1 MPVKLWT
8 DEEAARLVEV
18 TGTGLLFMVEGRMIG
33 KDDKAEVPAAVAQML
48 AARGR
53 ATQAGSAK

>member
-33 KDDKAEVPAAVAQML
+33 KGDKAEVPAAVAQML
-48 AARGR
+48 VARGR
-53 ATQAGSAK
+53 AAYAGGAQ

>member
-8 DEEAARLVEV
+8 DEEAARLVSV

-33 KDDKAEVPAAVAQML
+33 KGDKAEVPAAVAQML

-53 ATQAGSAK
+53 AAYAGGAQ

>member
-8 DEEAARLVEV
+8 DQEAARLVQV

-33 KDDKAEVPAAVAQML
+33 KGDKAEVPAVVAQML
-48 AARGR
+48 VARGR
-53 ATQAGSAK
+53 ATQVESAK

>member
-8 DEEAARLVEV
+8 DEEAARLVQV

-48 AARGR
+48 VARGR

>member
-33 KDDKAEVPAAVAQML
+33 KSDKARVPAAVAQML

-53 ATQAGSAK
+53 ATQVESAK

>member
-1 MPVKLWT
+1 MRVKLWT

-33 KDDKAEVPAAVAQML
+33 KDDKARVPAAVAQML
-48 AARGR
+48 VARGR
-53 ATQAGSAK
+53 ATQVRAAK

>member
-8 DEEAARLVEV
+8 DEEAARLVQV

-33 KDDKAEVPAAVAQML
+33 KDDKARVPAAVAEML
-48 AARGR
+48 VARGR
-53 ATQAGSAK
+53 AAYAGGTK

>member
-8 DEEAARLVEV
+8 DEDAARLVEV

-33 KDDKAEVPAAVAQML
+33 KGDKARIPAAVAQML
-48 AARGR
+48 VARGR
-53 ATQAGSAK
+53 ATQAESAK

>member
-8 DEEAARLVEV
+8 DEEAARLVQV

-33 KDDKAEVPAAVAQML
+33 KGDKAHVPAAVAQML
-48 AARGR
+48 VARGR
-53 ATQAGSAK
+53 AVYAGGAQ